1 MKSKNTKTKISAG
14 DVLIRT
20 ILILVVLIVA
30 ALLALLLYGVIA
42 KGYGIE
48 EIIAVVRACW
58 ERAEVYIPSIVAVFS
73 STTAVAAVKL
83 GQLISA
89 ANRYNES
96 VKGLENKNDV
106 LEKLFVDTVK
116 EINVRY
122 KKAQDIEREK
132 NDLNQK
138 MLLLLSEAIY
148 DEEIKKRLDE
158 LHQDY
163 TKLCQEE
170 ENLLKEGEE

>member
-96 VKGLENKNDV
+96 VKGL
-106 LEKLFVDTVK
+106 
-116 EINVRY
+116 
-122 KKAQDIEREK
+122 
-132 NDLNQK
+132 
-138 MLLLLSEAIY
+138 
-148 DEEIKKRLDE
+148 
-158 LHQDY
+158 
-163 TKLCQEE
+163 
-170 ENLLKEGEE
+170 